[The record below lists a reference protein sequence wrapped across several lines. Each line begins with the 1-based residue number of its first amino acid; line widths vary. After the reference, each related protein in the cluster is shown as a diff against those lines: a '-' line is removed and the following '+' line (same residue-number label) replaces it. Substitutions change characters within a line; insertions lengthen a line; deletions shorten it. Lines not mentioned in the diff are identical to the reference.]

1 MGKIIRILPVD
12 FMFISVL
19 GPGDIGYVPPVPGS
33 CNEELKGDGQ
43 CDEVNDKAKCDWDY
57 GDCCKKNWIGNG
69 RCNARNNFI
78 GCTNNTGTGQDK
90 YDGGDCFVRE
100 CLMDKDDPLDGVY
113 SQSPRTDLNKRF
125 LPSQRLPQHESL

>member
-19 GPGDIGYVPPVPGS
+19 DSEDNGTCDD
-33 CNEELKGDGQ
+33 ELKGDGQ

-78 GCTNNTGTGQDK
+78 GCTNNTGTVQNK
-90 YDGGDCFVRE
+90 YDGGDCFPRE
-100 CLMDKDDPLDGVY
+100 CFEYKDDPLDGVY
-113 SQSPRTDLNKRF
+113 SKCPRTDLNKRF
-125 LPSQRLPQHESL
+125 LPRPNTTTA